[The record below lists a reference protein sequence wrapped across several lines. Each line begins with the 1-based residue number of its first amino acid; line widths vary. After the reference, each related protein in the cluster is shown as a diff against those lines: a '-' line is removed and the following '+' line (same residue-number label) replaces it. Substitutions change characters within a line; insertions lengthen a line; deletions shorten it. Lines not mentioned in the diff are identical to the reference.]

1 VLPLLEP
8 LLPAPLLPVE
18 PLLLG
23 LVVVLELGVLGVLE
37 LPLAPELEP
46 DLLKYASHSVFDTCP
61 SLLVSTE
68 VKLGVELDAPAELLS
83 VDELPEAPAD
93 ELPEALGV
101 ELDELGVELD
111 DELGVELG
119 ELPPLDAP
127 DELPVAAGED
137 EDLSL
142 LEAPVEDEPELCA
155 METLASAN
163 SAAAVAVVMIFNFMW
178 SFLLR
183 KMWGRDCR
191 QSYATL
197 MPRVSRAADLSAWRF
212 RPAAWSAP
220 ARSRSAFLA

>member
-1 VLPLLEP
+1 M
-8 LLPAPLLPVE
+8 

-23 LVVVLELGVLGVLE
+23 ELVEPLELDPLEPAPLELGLLLLELGVLELE

-68 VKLGVELDAPAELLS
+68 VKLGVELEAPAELLS
-83 VDELPEAPAD
+83 LPEAPLD

-101 ELDELGVELD
+101 ELDELGLEL
-111 DELGVELG
+111 DELGVELD

-127 DELPVAAGED
+127 DELLPDAAGED

-163 SAAAVAVVMIFNFMW
+163 SAAAVAVVINFNFMW

-183 KMWGRDCR
+183 KMWGRETAA
-191 QSYATL
+191 QSHATL
-197 MPRVSRAADLSAWRF
+197 VPKACRAAGPSA
-212 RPAAWSAP
+212 
-220 ARSRSAFLA
+220 